1 MRWFL
6 LHVVAGCSCGWGVL
20 RRTTWSSSGRNILRR
35 WVSGVSSSS
44 PLSSFTFFLLNSCIA
59 IHSCQCLCLRLRCSL
74 LLLLLAFLASRSW
87 TLLFLRSDILIAL
100 LPLNRWLNLVTANIH
115 GRFWLL
121 GNLVCVLLLFSWLF
135 RLLLVRLM
143 LRVTDFFHIS
153 ICAVSA
159 LIRFQS
165 FSISQGV
172 QSMISRWW
180 PRVNAGNH
188 DDIDLIAQ
196 ERVSEDHRQLGSS
209 EWNMPALCVKGSYA
223 FFKRQETLVDLC
235 TFHSPLPIV
244 TLGICRTLWSRQ
256 VNKKQLSYCLS
267 SAIFHFYLTN
277 CVRSG
282 RSVVCSCTVSGSL
295 AVTEINDIIH
305 FLRAS
310 CWSFGEAR
318 YLNFRLAVFLY
329 LQLLFAVK
337 QIADFPTVNFEEAH
351 EEFATLRCNLE
362 HVLYSTLSSCS
373 DCKCL
378 SRSCLSI
385 CKQSHNALL
394 EQVGKQVFNLVLV

>member
-20 RRTTWSSSGRNILRR
+20 RRTTWSMSWRNILRR

-44 PLSSFTFFLLNSCIA
+44 PLSSFTFFLLNSCVA
-59 IHSCQCLCLRLRCSL
+59 IHSCQCLCLRFWCSL

-87 TLLFLRSDILIAL
+87 TLLFVRSDILIAL
-100 LPLNRWLNLVTANIH
+100 LPFNRWLNLVTADIH
-115 GRFWLL
+115 GRFRLL
-121 GNLVCVLLLFSWLF
+121 SNLVCVLPLFSWLF

-143 LRVTDFFHIS
+143 LRVTNFFNIS
-153 ICAVSA
+153 ICVVSA

-165 FSISQGV
+165 FSISQRV

-196 ERVSEDHRQLGSS
+196 ERVSEDHRQLRSS
-209 EWNMPALCVKGSYA
+209 EWNMPALCVKGSNA

-244 TLGICRTLWSRQ
+244 TLGICCSLRSRQ
-256 VNKKQLSYCLS
+256 VNKKQLSYWFSC
-267 SAIFHFYLTN
+267 AVFNFYLAN

-282 RSVVCSCTVSGSL
+282 WSVVRSCTVSSSL
-295 AVTEINDIIH
+295 TVTEINDIVH

-310 CWSFGEAR
+310 SWSFGEAR
-318 YLNFRLAVFLY
+318 YLNFRLTIFLY
-329 LQLLFAVK
+329 LQLLFSVK
-337 QIADFPTVNFEEAH
+337 QIHDFPTVNFEETH
-351 EEFATLRCNLE
+351 EEFTTLWCDFE
-362 HVLYSTLSSCS
+362 HILYSTLSSCS

-394 EQVGKQVFNLVLV
+394 EQIGKQVFDLVLV